1 MAEKK
6 NERLFEL
13 IGKLPNDM
21 TELAETTDTKEKYRE
36 LKKPWYKKPELWTA
50 AAACLCFSVAAGVL
64 FTAAQSK
71 YPTVFMGTSD
81 TDIYLYSSSETTAR
95 IPRWDEMKI
104 NEQYSE
110 LKFGGN
116 TYSTCSK
123 AFESDDGF
131 PDTSEKLGKATLC
144 GYDIYEDKSYE
155 INAEVYKIK
164 NLSDSFAV
172 AVKFEGENGYY
183 GYQRFDYTPKTL
195 GEFISDA
202 NLRENLSFNYISYE
216 DYTDFWGQKHTVRF
230 SAPDS
235 EKVWELLLSDESAP
249 ALLDYRENPEADNFN
264 DKDIMTIS
272 IDVKMPQY
280 NNIALTI
287 TEQGY
292 LRTNILSNGK
302 AFYIGKDKT
311 QAFVKY
317 VTDNLEGYIVEY
329 PDPAEQP
336 QEENKADSGESYIVT
351 YDKNGESR
359 ISADSVTQT
368 GGTEGVTES
377 EAAE

>member
-1 MAEKK
+1 
-6 NERLFEL
+6 
-13 IGKLPNDM
+13 
-21 TELAETTDTKEKYRE
+21 
-36 LKKPWYKKPELWTA
+36 
-50 AAACLCFSVAAGVL
+50 
-64 FTAAQSK
+64 
-71 YPTVFMGTSD
+71 
-81 TDIYLYSSSETTAR
+81 
-95 IPRWDEMKI
+95 
-104 NEQYSE
+104 
-110 LKFGGN
+110 
-116 TYSTCSK
+116 
-123 AFESDDGF
+123 
-131 PDTSEKLGKATLC
+131 
-144 GYDIYEDKSYE
+144 
-155 INAEVYKIK
+155 
-164 NLSDSFAV
+164 
-172 AVKFEGENGYY
+172 
-183 GYQRFDYTPKTL
+183 
-195 GEFISDA
+195 
-202 NLRENLSFNYISYE
+202 
-216 DYTDFWGQKHTVRF
+216 
-230 SAPDS
+230 
-235 EKVWELLLSDESAP
+235 
-249 ALLDYRENPEADNFN
+249 
-264 DKDIMTIS
+264 
-272 IDVKMPQY
+272 MPQY